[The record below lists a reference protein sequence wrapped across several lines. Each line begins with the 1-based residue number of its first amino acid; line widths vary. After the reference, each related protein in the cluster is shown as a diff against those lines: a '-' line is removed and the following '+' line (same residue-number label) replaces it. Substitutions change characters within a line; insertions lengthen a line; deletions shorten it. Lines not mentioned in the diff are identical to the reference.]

1 LTFQEYLASRK
12 ETYDV
17 SGDVLRLVRAS
28 KKVLDIATLEDLQA
42 FLASQ
47 GASSVVV
54 LAAASLW
61 DGYLDYE
68 RKAKRRA
75 RKTAAPA

>member
-1 LTFQEYLASRK
+1 MFQEYLNGRK

-17 SGDVLRLVRAS
+17 SGDVVRLVRAS
-28 KKVLDIATLEDLQA
+28 KQMLDIASLEELQS

-47 GASSVVV
+47 GGTSGLV
-54 LAAASLW
+54 LAADTLW

-75 RKTAAPA
+75 RKTA